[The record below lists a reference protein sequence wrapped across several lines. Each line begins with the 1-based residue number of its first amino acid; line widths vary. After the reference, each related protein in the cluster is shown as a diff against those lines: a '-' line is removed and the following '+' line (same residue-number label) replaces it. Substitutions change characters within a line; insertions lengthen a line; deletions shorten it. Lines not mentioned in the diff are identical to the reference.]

1 MTADTTEN
9 IAFIGL
15 GAMGYA
21 MAQNVR
27 KSMPSTGRM
36 YIFDVF
42 CSTCERFQ
50 TEMEGIGAVVVV
62 DSARE
67 AVEQAPTTISIVP
80 NAADVRHLYP
90 DEENRVIAARQ
101 IPERLVSECSNI
113 SARAIRVL

>member
-27 KSMPSTGRM
+27 KSMPSTGRL

-42 CSTCERFQ
+42 CSACERLQ
-50 TEMEGIGAVVVV
+50 TEMEGTGAVVVV
-62 DSARE
+62 ESARE
-67 AVEQAPTTISIVP
+67 AVEQAPTVISIVP
-80 NAADVRHLYP
+80 NTADIRQVYLNK
-90 DEENRVIAARQ
+90 ENRVIAATRRTEHL
-101 IPERLVSECSNI
+101 ILEYSTI